1 MALYIGDKSGCL
13 EVIADNEKTTAE
25 IRELEYQAA
34 EREWK
39 RYKKMVYID
48 MPFCEYYKLNKKETK
63 LFNNHQ
69 DMPNSFVKK
78 YLKKHSDN
86 GAPYFCVLKSP
97 DDIEFLSH
105 GRPKDTYYSL
115 RQAYKDNKLYKVK

>member
-13 EVIADNEKTTAE
+13 EVIADNTTTTTA

-34 EREWK
+34 VNEWK
-39 RYKKMVYID
+39 LYKKYVFLD
-48 MPFCEYYKLNKKETK
+48 TPFCEYYKLNKKETE

-78 YLKKHSDN
+78 YLKQRFSSS
-86 GAPYFCVLKSP
+86 G
-97 DDIEFLSH
+97 I
-105 GRPKDTYYSL
+105 
-115 RQAYKDNKLYKVK
+115 